1 MHFFKKLFGSAS
13 NSKNKNDYA
22 LATLEY
28 ATSHR
33 IIRGNAL
40 TSGSQVL
47 AFRADSNHDRPVSN
61 YTTAPQASANNT
73 INIMNIAIPGL
84 KQRQRITI
92 TSYKAHTSNTDLFI
106 HRS

>member
-1 MHFFKKLFGSAS
+1 MHFFKRLFGSAS

-33 IIRGNAL
+33 IIRGNTLTPGCQILAL
-40 TSGSQVL
+40 
-47 AFRADSNHDRPVSN
+47 RADSQSDRPVPN

-73 INIMNIAIPGL
+73 INIMNVAVPGL
-84 KQRQRITI
+84 KQKHRITI
-92 TSYKAHTSNTDLFI
+92 SSFKSYSSKTDLFI